1 MSDTI
6 ASASAPQVDST
17 DHAADSQR
25 AAIARVT
32 LQLRQT
38 IAAAEGVERQ
48 IALARQ
54 TACDEL
60 RTRLDA
66 LQEQRRQ
73 MLELEVQRREADAAA
88 TVAPAHRQVAPS
100 VDAPATTS
108 LVPVQPPTGS
118 VMVDVDTLARV
129 CAMVVTEV
137 LEQRYGAAA
146 MQPQLPMPMSTAVA
160 LPSNVIVVAE
170 PAPVAPQRPSFWRN
184 LLSTDVLLIGVAAA
198 IVAVVLV
205 AWLG

>member
-108 LVPVQPPTGS
+108 LVPVQPLISPLFGAWTEI
-118 VMVDVDTLARV
+118 
-129 CAMVVTEV
+129 EV
-137 LEQRYGAAA
+137 LEGEGGALSQ
-146 MQPQLPMPMSTAVA
+146 MR
-160 LPSNVIVVAE
+160 VIMRVVNGDLEAE
-170 PAPVAPQRPSFWRN
+170 
-184 LLSTDVLLIGVAAA
+184 LLQMH
-198 IVAVVLV
+198 
-205 AWLG
+205 